1 MQRHSVVE
9 PVRKGGTNDQE
20 FLEESRDSPSNTRG
34 AVLSHVYWSDARHAS
49 NPETGD
55 EATTIDLA
63 NMVKRC
69 DLDNGTEHENNCESQ
84 KRPLATELVVED
96 GGKYGAKEA
105 TCCEQGNNIL
115 GDVCVCL
122 AGKSS
127 GSRWQSEIVFE
138 ALQGENRAHNT
149 GVISCVGA

>member
-9 PVRKGGTNDQE
+9 PVRKGGTNNQE
-20 FLEESRDSPSNTRG
+20 FLEEARDSPSNTRG

-69 DLDNGTEHENNCESQ
+69 DLDHGTEHENNCESQ
-84 KRPLATELVVED
+84 KRPLATKLVVED
-96 GGKYGAKEA
+96 GSKYGAKEA
-105 TCCEQGNNIL
+105 TC
-115 GDVCVCL
+115 
-122 AGKSS
+122 
-127 GSRWQSEIVFE
+127 
-138 ALQGENRAHNT
+138 GE
-149 GVISCVGA
+149 